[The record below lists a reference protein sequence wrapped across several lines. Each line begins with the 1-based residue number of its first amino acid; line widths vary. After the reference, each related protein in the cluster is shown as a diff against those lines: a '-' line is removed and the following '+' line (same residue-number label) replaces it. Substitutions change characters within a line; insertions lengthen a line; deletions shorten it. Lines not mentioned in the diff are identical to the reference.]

1 MRSVTKIN
9 QYIVI
14 YAFHKYI
21 FSNFSQCTT
30 TEGMVA
36 RSSLS
41 TLRRHLACRQRRR
54 LSRTSAFGK
63 APDFPWQPQHGKIR
77 TGKTAAKGK
86 LEHGLLLELASHSG
100 RCATRQRTSAGDGV
114 EACWQAG
121 TPGQLEGKGLG
132 ECHQLLCTTVHDSLK
147 LACFLSTDNLTSS
160 VPGQYLQPTQCPS
173 APNQQCQTPTE
184 LANGLIVTKRL
195 CCTETHLA

>member
-54 LSRTSAFGK
+54 LSRTSAFGR
-63 APDFPWQPQHGKIR
+63 ASDPPWQPQHGKIR

-86 LEHGLLLELASHSG
+86 LEPGLLLELALPSRKVCNSSTNFG
-100 RCATRQRTSAGDGV
+100 K
-114 EACWQAG
+114 G
-121 TPGQLEGKGLG
+121 TELKHVGKQVLLGQLEGKGLG

-147 LACFLSTDNLTSS
+147 LALLSFDWQPYFKCARAVSS
-160 VPGQYLQPTQCPS
+160 ANAVSVGSKS
-173 APNQQCQTPTE
+173 AVSN
-184 LANGLIVTKRL
+184 AN
-195 CCTETHLA
+195 